1 MNYLKIKLL
10 FQLYYN
16 SILELKEEDM
26 KKNKFSRRKF
36 IKSSAAVAGIM
47 TLAPYGFVRNSWA
60 ASEVNVLAFGGY
72 EEPGML
78 DAFESNSGIKVN
90 LKIHDG
96 SDEEMVALIKS
107 SAPGTFDLI
116 TPTSAYIPQAAKD
129 GLLMELNPSDFPLE
143 DYFSIIANWPPCYVN
158 GKMYAIVNRFG
169 YYGITY
175 NHNKF
180 SESDVSSYDVLFDSA
195 NKGRVALFD
204 WFLPNMGCMS
214 KYNGNANPYDLSSSE
229 FSSLNDTLSN
239 LRPNVGFIGNTSQV
253 IQAMAGESYDLAI
266 AGEWVQAGMYD
277 DGLPF
282 KALVP
287 KEGGVTWDQAV
298 CIAANTPRKANAI
311 KFLRYVTEPDFQA
324 KLATAKTYYSMVPNK
339 KAATKLPMDKRELLN
354 LADIDK
360 FDEVFMAN
368 LSPRKSPDNRDE
380 WLNSWESFKN
390 S

>member
-1 MNYLKIKLL
+1 MKKDDIGDCR
-10 FQLYYN
+10 N
-16 SILELKEEDM
+16 SIVASQS
-26 KKNKFSRRKF
+26 FSASRRKF
-36 IKSSAAVAGIM
+36 VSGSMAVGVSSLSIPFISKIAH
-47 TLAPYGFVRNSWA
+47 
-60 ASEVNVLAFGGY
+60 ASTAVNVLAFGGY

-78 DAFESNSGIKVN
+78 TEFEESTGIKVN

-96 SDEEMVALIKS
+96 SDEEMIALMQTS
-107 SAPGTFDLI
+107 SPGTFDVI
-116 TPTSAYIPQAAKD
+116 TPTSAYIPQAIED
-129 GLLMELNPSDFPLE
+129 GIIAELNPTDFPLD
-143 DYFSIIANWPPCYVN
+143 DYFNIIAEWPPVWKS
-158 GKMYAIVNRFG
+158 GKLYAVVNRFG

-175 NHNKF
+175 NYKKF
-180 SESDVSSYDVLFDSA
+180 SESAVSSYDVLFDPA
-195 NKGRVALFD
+195 VKGRVALFD
-204 WFLPNMGCMS
+204 WFLPNMGCLS
-214 KYNGNANPYDLSSSE
+214 KYNGNENPYDLNASE
-229 FSSLNDTLSN
+229 FSALGDTLMK
-239 LRPNVGFIGNTSQV
+239 LRPQVGLVGNTSQV
-253 IQAMAGESYDLAI
+253 IQAMAGGSYDLAI

-339 KAATKLPMDKRELLN
+339 NAATKLPMDKRELLN